1 MKKCSLSL
9 NETENSAARKA
20 TKTNNLK
27 NEWLIKDENGMI
39 IEIKDIFQSGI
50 DKETIKSLETKM
62 YDVDSDIVF
71 KPVTE
76 TFIDTPLNISTYET
90 LCQLAISVDDYEPY
104 NAEQRSYL
112 LLWLE
117 SYSYLY
123 SFIKESEHE
132 LTSSTIAVTFV
143 EKFQKVEKVIKYH
156 SLLRI
161 LNGIINC
168 KSK

>member
-1 MKKCSLSL
+1 MKKCNLDF
-9 NETENSAARKA
+9 NETENSAAKKA
-20 TKTNNLK
+20 TETNNLK

-50 DKETIKSLETKM
+50 DKETIKSLETKI

-76 TFIDTPLNISTYET
+76 TFIDTPLNISTNET
-90 LCQLAISVDDYEPY
+90 LCQLALCEDDYEPY
-104 NAEQRSYL
+104 NAEQSSYL

-123 SFIKESEHE
+123 SFIKESNYE
-132 LTSSTIAVTFV
+132 LIPCKIADTFV
-143 EKFQKVEKVIKYH
+143 DKFQMIEKVVKHH

-161 LNGIINC
+161 LNGLINC

>member
-1 MKKCSLSL
+1 MKKCNLGS

-20 TKTNNLK
+20 TETNNLK

-39 IEIKDIFQSGI
+39 IEIKDIFHSGI
-50 DKETIKSLETKM
+50 DKETIKSKATKM

-71 KPVTE
+71 EPVTE
-76 TFIDTPLNISTYET
+76 TFIDTPLNISTYEN

-104 NAEQRSYL
+104 NAAQRSYL

-123 SFIKESEHE
+123 SFIKESNHE
-132 LTSSTIAVTFV
+132 LIPCKIADTFV
-143 EKFQKVEKVIKYH
+143 EKFQMVEKVVKYH